1 MTAPRTA
8 TIGASE
14 FDFVSDL
21 VRREAAIVLERGK
34 EYLVEARLAP
44 LARAAGT
51 GSVTDFVRALRHSG
65 DHRQRWAI
73 VEALTT
79 NETSWFRDPGV
90 FEGLRTELLPRLQ
103 SVRSVQ
109 HPLRFWSAAAST
121 GQEVYSLAMVLAD
134 SLEPGRRHQILAT
147 DISNEVLER
156 ARTGRYSQLEM
167 NRGLPA
173 RHLVRF
179 FERSGTGWN
188 VTAQLRRDITFRALN
203 LAAPFVALP
212 TFDVVFMRNVLI
224 YFDVPTKRSILR
236 RVRQVLAPDGWL
248 VLGTAES
255 TRGID
260 DEFEAVRFGGLTA
273 YRPATTT
280 SPFRRA

>member
-1 MTAPRTA
+1 
-8 TIGASE
+8 
-14 FDFVSDL
+14 
-21 VRREAAIVLERGK
+21 
-34 EYLVEARLAP
+34 
-44 LARAAGT
+44 
-51 GSVTDFVRALRHSG
+51 
-65 DHRQRWAI
+65 
-73 VEALTT
+73 
-79 NETSWFRDPGV
+79 
-90 FEGLRTELLPRLQ
+90 
-103 SVRSVQ
+103 
-109 HPLRFWSAAAST
+109 
-121 GQEVYSLAMVLAD
+121 VLAD

-212 TFDVVFMRNVLI
+212 TFDVVLMRNVLI

>member
-1 MTAPRTA
+1 
-8 TIGASE
+8 
-14 FDFVSDL
+14 VSD
-21 VRREAAIVLERGK
+21 
-34 EYLVEARLAP
+34 Y
-44 LARAAGT
+44 
-51 GSVTDFVRALRHSG
+51 VRALRQTG
-65 DHRQRWAI
+65 DHRQRWAV

-103 SVRSVQ
+103 SVRSV
-109 HPLRFWSAAAST
+109 HHTLRFWSAAAST
-121 GQEVYSLAMVLAD
+121 GQEVYSLAMLLAD
-134 SLEPGRRHQILAT
+134 SLEPARRHQILAT

-188 VTAQLRRDITFRALN
+188 VGAQLRRDITFRALN

-212 TFDVVFMRNVLI
+212 TFDVVLMRNVLI
-224 YFDVPTKRSILR
+224 YFDIPTKRSILR

-273 YRPATTT
+273 YRPATNA
-280 SPFRRA
+280 SPLRRA

>member
-51 GSVTDFVRALRHSG
+51 GSVTDYVRALRQSG

-103 SVRSVQ
+103 SVRSLHHQ
-109 HPLRFWSAAAST
+109 LRFWSAAAST

-156 ARTGRYSQLEM
+156 AKTGRYSQLEM

-173 RHLVRF
+173 TALVKHFQREGAAWRVNDRLAAMTTFRQHNLVRPWPMM
-179 FERSGTGWN
+179 G
-188 VTAQLRRDITFRALN
+188 Q
-203 LAAPFVALP
+203 
-212 TFDVVFMRNVLI
+212 FDVVLLRNVLI
-224 YFDVPTKRSILR
+224 YFDLPTK
-236 RVRQVLAPDGWL
+236 RQVLASVRR
-248 VLGTAES
+248 VLAPGGYLYLGASET
-255 TRGID
+255 TMGVD
-260 DEFEAVRFGGLTA
+260 DAWERAPIGRTSVYRLTQDVR
-273 YRPATTT
+273 RDIP
-280 SPFRRA
+280 

>member
-51 GSVTDFVRALRHSG
+51 GSVTDYVRALRQNG

-103 SVRSVQ
+103 SVRSLHHQ
-109 HPLRFWSAAAST
+109 LRFWSAAAST

-156 ARTGRYSQLEM
+156 AKTGRYSQLEM

-188 VTAQLRRDITFRALN
+188 VSAQLRRDITFRALN
-203 LAAPFVALP
+203 LAVPFVALP

-224 YFDVPTKRSILR
+224 YFDVPTKRSILH

-280 SPFRRA
+280 SPLRRV